1 MEMGVLSKLHRS
13 FAHAQLCQHTC
24 QKQLAKIMVK
34 GGYDDAACEI
44 CRDVCTIYVLDK
56 LELAVPLPK
65 LRCIL
70 RIRDFHAVNP
80 ICAANV
86 QLRLWLAL
94 P

>member
-1 MEMGVLSKLHRS
+1 MTTQHVKYAGTLS
-13 FAHAQLCQHTC
+13 
-24 QKQLAKIMVK
+24 
-34 GGYDDAACEI
+34 
-44 CRDVCTIYVLDK
+44 TIYVLDK